1 MRSSL
6 FAARCPGG
14 TWGGACYRSSCLPL
28 GCQAAQRCCHLS
40 LVAACQPDSLAA
52 QRRCHISLVM
62 IATWF
67 PGGTELV
74 PTIAHHGC
82 RLHLRLHR
90 EDPNY
95 RSPFMPHY
103 SQSAHGV
110 VPVTARHECHLI
122 SRRCTATTK
131 HRLPRLP
138 PAAPRRLRD
147 CAIFVH
153 HHCQLMQN
161 NCVAK
166 QLLVA
171 RLTTFNVVCTHEYAH
186 QCVRAIITCV
196 PGGAFLEP
204 HPLKPHLSDPDIGPV
219 GPPGPPGP
227 GPPGPGPAGSSG
239 QGGPP
244 PP

>member
-1 MRSSL
+1 MYQTL
-6 FAARCPGG
+6 KNIP
-14 TWGGACYRSSCLPL
+14 
-28 GCQAAQRCCHLS
+28 

-110 VPVTARHECHLI
+110 VPVTARHECHFI

-138 PAAPRRLRD
+138 PASEAAQRLCD
-147 CAIFVH
+147 FCSPP
-153 HHCQLMQN
+153 LPTN
-161 NCVAK
+161 AK
-166 QLLVA
+166 QLCCKTIV
-171 RLTTFNVVCTHEYAH
+171 
-186 QCVRAIITCV
+186 
-196 PGGAFLEP
+196 
-204 HPLKPHLSDPDIGPV
+204 
-219 GPPGPPGP
+219 
-227 GPPGPGPAGSSG
+227 
-239 QGGPP
+239 GGPP
-244 PP
+244 YDIQCCMYT